1 MIDFRYHIVSLISV
15 FLALA
20 VGIALGAGPLEATI
34 GNTLTEQVA
43 QLRAEKDA
51 LREEVAEIGA
61 TSEERAA
68 YIDAASEE
76 LLAGVLPRDV
86 AVVTLPG
93 ADDDV
98 VAAVLRRIGQAGG
111 TVTARVAVTDLWVD
125 PDQLAFRNS
134 LVGSLTGYLDPAPE
148 ADAATEVVLGVAL
161 ARGLTATAPES
172 PEELSDDAGLLLD
185 VLTSGELV
193 SVAVA
198 PSRPADAFVVV
209 GSAAGSVTEADEAL
223 ASLVRMVDAFAAESQ
238 GAVVGGDATTTAGLV
253 SAVRASEVADR
264 VATVDTVDDIA
275 GQVSVPRALAAAIA
289 GKVGHYGASGSASGS
304 LPPRVS
310 LP

>member
-1 MIDFRYHIVSLISV
+1 M
-15 FLALA
+15 
-20 VGIALGAGPLEATI
+20 LGL
-34 GNTLTEQVA
+34 
-43 QLRAEKDA
+43 
-51 LREEVAEIGA
+51 
-61 TSEERAA
+61 
-68 YIDAASEE
+68 
-76 LLAGVLPRDV
+76 
-86 AVVTLPG
+86 
-93 ADDDV
+93 
-98 VAAVLRRIGQAGG
+98 
-111 TVTARVAVTDLWVD
+111 
-125 PDQLAFRNS
+125 
-134 LVGSLTGYLDPAPE
+134 
-148 ADAATEVVLGVAL
+148 AL
-161 ARGLTATAPES
+161 ARGLTATEPES
-172 PEELSDDAGLLLD
+172 PDELSDDAGLLLD

-209 GSAAGSVTEADEAL
+209 GSAPGSVTEADEAL

-238 GAVVGGDATTTAGLV
+238 GVVVGGDATTTAGLV

-289 GKVGHYGASGSASGS
+289 GKVDHYGSSGSASTT